1 MALASSSPARSAQF
15 SASAAPETVSADNDN
30 AVASIDNRVTDADT
44 GLRAFGKSLQR
55 TPRHG
60 IGAFANAPTSERHHS
75 LRR

>member
-1 MALASSSPARSAQF
+1 
-15 SASAAPETVSADNDN
+15 VSADNDN